1 MLDSSWAIVSTA
13 LGAAGIAAVGFISIG
28 AVRSLRSGMAQIA
41 GIAKRMEEG
50 EKVEEAGPAEA
61 AGEFRSLAATFRSL
75 ADTLFNKTE
84 QERSM
89 RLEAEEQAWIN
100 ASVSE
105 MAILLQ
111 GSIEVEA
118 ACRIFIRKLA
128 AAVDA
133 SYGSMYVGRDAKYHF
148 AAGYAHD
155 AGELPREPIQPGQ
168 GLVGQCA
175 LDKAPLELRHIPD
188 GYIRIQSALGAAV
201 PSSLLVVPL
210 LYEGE
215 TVAVLELAS
224 FREFAGKERQ
234 LIDRVSHNMGVLIN
248 TLADVAKIDE
258 LLRETQNQKKELEAQ
273 TEELQAQTEELQ
285 AQTEELQ
292 HQTEELQ
299 AQTEELKAQADELH
313 LQSIQLEQSNDQL
326 RLETETTARQKE
338 QIEIQFLEEQAQAE
352 QLRLQA
358 EELRVQTEQLKEA
371 GEMAL
376 RQKEEIERQADELK
390 DQAEELRLSNEGLR
404 EQMELTER
412 QKRELQ
418 LQSEELQAQTEEL
431 QAQTDELQA
440 QSEEL
445 QAQTDELKVQA
456 EELEMF
462 NHSLQEQM
470 ELTESQKIE
479 IKAQADEI
487 YLAAQHK
494 SEFLANVSHEL
505 RTPLNSLLIL
515 SQILAENKEGN
526 LQTKQLEYVHTI
538 YSSGKDL
545 LQLIDEILDLAKL
558 ETGKMTPVIEA
569 TELHGIADQ
578 LYRTFELQAQ
588 KKSIAFDIRMDRSLP
603 ASILT
608 DGHRVQQ
615 IIRNLLSNA
624 LKFTEEGSV
633 SLHIGSGS
641 PASPGA
647 GPEEIV
653 FAVADTGIGIPAS
666 KLEAIFEAFQQADG
680 TTSRKYGGTG
690 LGLTIS
696 RELAG
701 LLGGRIEA
709 SSMDGQGSTFSL
721 IIPARLPEAAASK
734 EAEPISIASES
745 ERSGQGKFMESF
757 VPDISISNPKLLQF
771 SEMEDD
777 RDDLQQGDTVLL
789 IIEDD
794 ADFAAILLQIARRR
808 GFKAIVAFQ
817 GDQGLALAHAYKPDA
832 ILLDT
837 DLPVLDGWSI
847 ISRLKS
853 RPELRHIPVHVIS
866 TEDRDQQ
873 TLSLGALSFWK
884 KPNGPEELEAAF
896 LDIESYIRRR
906 VKNLLIVEDNVDLRK
921 SLVAYIDHPDVRIT
935 AVGTGREAMEQL
947 AVQHFDCMVLDLGL
961 ADISGFDLLEQVKT
975 NRKLQTLPVT
985 IYTGKEL
992 GKQDELKLK
1001 HYAESIVIKNVRSM
1015 ERLYDETALYLHRRT
1030 ADLPPDKQRII
1041 EKLHNP
1047 EAAFEGRRILLV
1059 DDDMRNIF
1067 ALSSVLEGYNMDIQF
1082 AQNGKEALAMLQRM
1096 EDVDLVFMDIMM
1108 PEMDGYETMRAIRAI
1123 PAYDSLVIIALTAR
1137 AMEEDRI
1144 KCLDAGASD
1153 YIPKP
1158 INTTQL
1164 VTMLKTWLIN

>member
-1 MLDSSWAIVSTA
+1 MSILKKMWTGVAVTILLLSYFVALSWIALDSSWAILSTA
-13 LGAAGIAAVGFISIG
+13 LGAAVVAAVAFISIG
-28 AVRSLRSGMAQIA
+28 AARS
-41 GIAKRMEEG
+41 
-50 EKVEEAGPAEA
+50 
-61 AGEFRSLAATFRSL
+61 
-75 ADTLFNKTE
+75 KTE

-100 ASVSE
+100 GNASE

-118 ACRIFIRKLA
+118 ASRIFIGKLA

-133 SYGSMYVGRDAKYHF
+133 SYGSMYVRRDAKYHF

-155 AGELPREPIQPGQ
+155 AAELPREPIQPGQ

-175 LDKAPLELRHIPD
+175 LDKDPLELRHIPE

-201 PSSLLVVPL
+201 PSSLLIVPV

-215 TVAVLELAS
+215 AVAVLELAS

-234 LIDRVSHNMGVLIN
+234 LIDRVSRSMGVLIN
-248 TLADVAKIDE
+248 TLADVARIDE
-258 LLRETQNQKKELEAQ
+258 LLRETQNQKEELEAQ
-273 TEELQAQTEELQ
+273 TDELQAQ
-285 AQTEELQ
+285 
-292 HQTEELQ
+292 
-299 AQTEELKAQADELH
+299 
-313 LQSIQLEQSNDQL
+313 
-326 RLETETTARQKE
+326 
-338 QIEIQFLEEQAQAE
+338 
-352 QLRLQA
+352 
-358 EELRVQTEQLKEA
+358 
-371 GEMAL
+371 
-376 RQKEEIERQADELK
+376 
-390 DQAEELRLSNEGLR
+390 
-404 EQMELTER
+404 
-412 QKRELQ
+412 
-418 LQSEELQAQTEEL
+418 SE
-431 QAQTDELQA
+431 ELQA

-456 EELEMF
+456 EELELS

-470 ELTESQKIE
+470 GLTERQKIE

-505 RTPLNSLLIL
+505 RTPLNSLLTL

-526 LQTKQLEYVHTI
+526 LRTKQLEYIHTI

-558 ETGKMTPVIEA
+558 ETGKMTPVIED
-569 TELHGIADQ
+569 TEIHGIADQ

-615 IIRNLLSNA
+615 IVRNLLSNA

-641 PASPGA
+641 PGSPGD
-647 GPEEIV
+647 GTEEIV
-653 FAVADTGIGIPAS
+653 FAVEDTGIGIPAS

-709 SSMDGQGSTFSL
+709 SSTPGQGSTFSL

-734 EAEPISIASES
+734 EAEPISIASAS
-745 ERSGQGKFMESF
+745 EKSGRGNFMESF

-777 RDDLQQGDTVLL
+777 RAALQQGDTVLL

-794 ADFAAILLQIARRR
+794 ADFAAILLEIARRR

-906 VKNLLIVEDNVDLRK
+906 VKNLLIVEDNADLRK
-921 SLVAYIDHPDVRIT
+921 SLVAYIAHPDVRIT

-947 AVQHFDCMVLDLGL
+947 AVQHYDCMVLDLGL
-961 ADISGFDLLEQVKT
+961 ADMSGFDLLEQVKT

-992 GKQDELKLK
+992 GKQDEQKLK

-1041 EKLHNP
+1041 EKLHDP
-1047 EAAFEGRRILLV
+1047 AAAFEGRRILLV

-1082 AQNGKEALAMLQRM
+1082 AQNGKEALAMLQEM
-1096 EDVDLVFMDIMM
+1096 KDVDLVFMDIMM

-1164 VTMLKTWLIN
+1164 VTMLKSWLIN